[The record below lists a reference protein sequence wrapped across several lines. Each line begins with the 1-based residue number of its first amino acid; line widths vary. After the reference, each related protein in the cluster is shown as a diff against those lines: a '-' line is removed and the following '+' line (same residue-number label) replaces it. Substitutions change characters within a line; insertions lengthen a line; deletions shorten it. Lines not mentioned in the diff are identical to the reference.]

1 MDLLGRVREDFGI
14 PLVGVRPTGLGA
26 DARAVLFRGE
36 TADGT
41 AYAVTTSTAPQ
52 PGLAVA
58 DFLATRGVPR
68 VPAPLRTGS
77 GALAAFDAGGGADGD
92 GTAVSVVPWVDGA
105 GAIETGLDAAQWRGF
120 GALLGTVHSVRPAA
134 PLLGGPAALPVDGHD
149 PGAQV
154 ARARSFAGR
163 LGAAVCPR
171 AAPGRGRPGGRAADR
186 RGGTVTGRPGQH
198 HPVASRCR
206 PLGSACGT
214 R

>member
-1 MDLLGRVREDFGI
+1 MDLLGRVCEDFGI
-14 PLVGVRPTGLGA
+14 PLIGVRPTGLGA

-41 AYAVTTSTAPQ
+41 AYAVKTRTAPQ

-58 DFLATRGVPR
+58 DFA
-68 VPAPLRTGS
+68 
-77 GALAAFDAGGGADGD
+77 AGGGADGD
-92 GTAVSVVPWVDGA
+92 GAAVSVVPWVDGA
-105 GAIETGLDAAQWRGF
+105 GAIETGLEAVQWRGF

-163 LGAAVCPR
+163 LGAAVRPR

-186 RGGTVTGRPGQH
+186 GWCPVTGRSGQH
-198 HPVASRCR
+198 HPVESRCR